1 MEGKLCNIYAI
12 YNRLTDQN
20 QGKNCL
26 RVIKELTIQNN
37 QIENERFT
45 IVNNFYHFINLLT

>member
-12 YNRLTDQN
+12 YNRLTDKN